1 MQEKNKL
8 ALLKLKVLDKVHSER
23 RAPKRAIWLIM
34 ALMRRADTRRKR
46 LRTPTEDI
54 VCAALEFHTAAGAPE
69 RHLATPEPRTLWVL
83 PHTSHSN
90 GVYEQSLS

>member
-8 ALLKLKVLDKVHSER
+8 GLLKLKVLDKVHSEK

-69 RHLATPEPRTLWVL
+69 RHLATPEPRITCVL
-83 PHTSHSN
+83 PYTSQRSE
-90 GVYEQSLS
+90 V